1 ILTLG
6 SPYENFVPHSS
17 YGSLRPVG
25 AGMRLVC
32 YLRRHRS
39 PRLGQR
45 ILWRLR
51 RAIYAFRHPPRGW
64 PQSLQH
70 HRPAHREFHLAN
82 LSWIQLRRFDRRS
95 CIQHIESSISQIFA
109 GYNFADRIGVQ
120 FNLPLIYRE
129 FKRPRGAVI
138 DSGTEFGIGDVSLIG
153 NYMVYR
159 KLHENYTLTWN
170 VLGGVKFP
178 TGNSSHLKESDVE
191 SENGLP
197 ESGIGGHDLALGSGS
212 FDGILGT
219 GIYARWKHTFLTA
232 GFQYAARSEGDFGH
246 QYANDFTWAGGPGY
260 YLALEHTYTLA
271 LQAIV
276 SGESKGK
283 DTVHGVPDEDSAE
296 TIVYL
301 GPQINFTWS
310 TRLSA
315 QVGVD
320 IPLSI
325 DNSGL
330 QAVPDYRVH
339 AGLTWRF

>member
-1 ILTLG
+1 MKNLFPTVLLAACAQ
-6 SPYENFVPHSS
+6 PA
-17 YGSLRPVG
+17 L
-25 AGMRLVC
+25 ACDLC
-32 YLRRHRS
+32 
-39 PRLGQR
+39 
-45 ILWRLR
+45 
-51 RAIYAFRHPPRGW
+51 AIYAATEAQGSGSGFFGGLAE
-64 PQSLQH
+64 QYTQFGTLQDDGH
-70 HRPAHREFHLAN
+70 KVSN
-82 LSWIQLRRFDRRS
+82 TID
-95 CIQHIESSISQIFA
+95 QHIYSSVSQIFA
-109 GYNFADRIGVQ
+109 GYNFTDQIGVQ

-138 DSGTEFGIGDVSLIG
+138 DSGTEFGVGDVSLIG

-159 KLHENYTLTWN
+159 KLHEKYTFTWN
-170 VLGGVKFP
+170 VLGGIKFP
-178 TGNSSHLKESDVE
+178 TGNSSHLKESDIE

-212 FDGILGT
+212 FDGVLGT
-219 GIYARWKHTFLTA
+219 GIYGRWQHLFLTA

-246 QYANDFTWAGGPGY
+246 QFANDFTWAGGPGY
-260 YLALEHTYTLA
+260 YLALTHTYTLA
-271 LQAIV
+271 LQALV

-283 DTVHGVPDEDSAE
+283 DTVHGVPDGDSAE

-301 GPQINFTWS
+301 GPQIDFTWS
-310 TRLSA
+310 SRLSA
-315 QVGVD
+315 QLGVD